1 MIPVELSEAADAD
14 LAEIL
19 SYGTEAFGEV
29 QAERYVAGFEDAFDL
44 ISRHPLAGPVHDA
57 VRPPIRS
64 LPHGSHRI
72 FYDLFEGRAVVQ
84 RVLHKAVDVPRH
96 L

>member
-14 LAEIL
+14 LVEIL
-19 SYGTEAFGEV
+19 SYGTEAFGEA
-29 QAERYVAGFEDAFDL
+29 QAEAYVKSFDETFDL
-44 ISRHPLAGPVHDA
+44 ISRHPLAGAVHDK
-57 VRPPIRS
+57 VRSPIRS

-72 FYDLFEGRAVVQ
+72 FYDVLEDEVVVQ
-84 RVLHKAVDVPRH
+84 RILHKAADVLRH